1 MSDTSRLFMYMGIF
15 ATITFLVY
23 LTCLWM
29 IRIEDRR
36 IARREQRQQRLQHMQ
51 R

>member
-1 MSDTSRLFMYMGIF
+1 MSDTSRLFMFMGIF

-36 IARREQRQQRLQHMQ
+36 VARRQQGIR